1 MTYLLSLHA
10 STRKEQ
16 SFSNQV
22 LSEFEKQFQ
31 ITYPLV
37 DIKSRF
43 TGDIPHL
50 DFEAQLA
57 GRVPQEKH
65 DERLRSAFSLANEL
79 TEELLGASALV
90 IATPMY
96 NWGPPSSLKAWI
108 DRIINTRTFYQNSDQ
123 LADLPVSVIISSG
136 GLYSEGENAK
146 HDFLRPWLAECFS
159 RIGVRD
165 LIFINCDP
173 AGPMEYGRIDPAS
186 PESGLSKALS
196 QVPAAVKRTR

>member
-1 MTYLLSLHA
+1 MTYLLSLHS

-22 LSEFEKQFQ
+22 LGEFENQFRAAH
-31 ITYPLV
+31 PSLEV
-37 DIKSRF
+37 KSRF

-50 DFEAQLA
+50 DFDSQQA
-57 GRVPQEKH
+57 GRVPQDKH
-65 DERLRSAFSLANEL
+65 DDRLSNAFALANEL
-79 TEELLGASALV
+79 TDELLGASALV
-90 IATPMY
+90 IASPMY

-108 DRIINTRTFYQNSDQ
+108 DRVINTRTFYQNTGQ
-123 LADLPVSVIISSG
+123 FADLPVSVIISSG

-165 LIFINCDP
+165 LTFINCDP
-173 AGPMEYGRIDPAS
+173 AGPMEYGRVDPAS

-196 QVPAAVKRTR
+196 QVPDAVKRAR

>member
-1 MTYLLSLHA
+1 MPYLLSLHA

-22 LSEFEKQFQ
+22 LGEFEKQFRA
-31 ITYPLV
+31 THPV
-37 DIKSRF
+37 FEIKSRF

-50 DFEAQLA
+50 DFDAQQA
-57 GRVPQEKH
+57 GRVPQDKH
-65 DERLRSAFSLANEL
+65 DDRLRTAFVLANEL
-79 TEELLGASALV
+79 TDELLGASALV

-108 DRIINTRTFYQNSDQ
+108 DRVINTRTFYQNTGQ

-136 GLYSEGENAK
+136 GLYSEGDNAK

-159 RIGVRD
+159 RISVRD
-165 LIFINCDP
+165 LTFINCDP
-173 AGPMEYGRIDPAS
+173 AGPMEYGRVDPAS

-196 QVPAAVKRTR
+196 QVPAAVKRAR